1 MKELTANE
9 SIIELVDTLMQKNKD
24 TQMTREE
31 YLHIA
36 SLIPN
41 TNFLVFGT
49 GNDTVLWKEA
59 NKEGTTLFLEND
71 IRWIDKSDEDIFT
84 VQYTCTRS
92 QAEYLLQEYKE
103 GRDEGLRMEY
113 PKELDNIVW
122 DYVLV
127 DSPWDGSHGRMQS
140 IYLASKLATQA
151 HTQIFLHDCNR
162 WVEDVY
168 GTLFFG
174 NNFNQFEKLRHYV

>member
-1 MKELTANE
+1 MKTTTSG
-9 SIIELVDTLMQKNKD
+9 SILETVDTLMQKNGN

-31 YLHIA
+31 YLYIS
-36 SLIPN
+36 SLVPS

-59 NKEGTTLFLEND
+59 NQQGITLFLEND
-71 IRWIDKSDEDIFT
+71 TRWIDSSDESVYT
-84 VQYTCTRS
+84 VVYTCIRS
-92 QAEYLLQEYKE
+92 QAEFLLQECKE
-103 GRDEGLRMEY
+103 GREEGLQMEY

-122 DYVLV
+122 DYILV

-140 IYLASKLATQA
+140 IYLASKLALQD
-151 HTQIFLHDCNR
+151 HTQIFLHDCDR

-168 GTLFFG
+168 GTFFFG
-174 NNFNQFEKLRHYV
+174 ENYKQLQKLRHYV